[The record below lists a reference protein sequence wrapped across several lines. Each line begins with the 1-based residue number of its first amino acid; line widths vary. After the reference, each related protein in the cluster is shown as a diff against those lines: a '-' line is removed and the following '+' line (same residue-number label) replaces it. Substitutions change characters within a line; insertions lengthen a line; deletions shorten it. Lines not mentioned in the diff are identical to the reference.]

1 MTYAIMTPEGKATYN
16 ITYEEMMALRTEG
29 CRLWQSDNGGMN
41 YTEIFV

>member
-1 MTYAIMTPEGKATYN
+1 MTPEGKATYN

-41 YTEIFV
+41 YTEIFI